1 MDKDRLVGGIKRAT
15 GKIKEKAG
23 RALGD
28 TQTEAEGQADQAEGR
43 VQSGVGYAKDAVREI
58 AGKK

>member
-1 MDKDRLVGGIKRAT
+1 MDKDRLAGGIKKAAGT
-15 GKIKEKAG
+15 KEKAG

-28 TQTEAEGQADQAEGR
+28 TQTEAEGRGDQAEGR
-43 VQSGVGYAKDAVREI
+43 IQSGIGHAKDAVREI